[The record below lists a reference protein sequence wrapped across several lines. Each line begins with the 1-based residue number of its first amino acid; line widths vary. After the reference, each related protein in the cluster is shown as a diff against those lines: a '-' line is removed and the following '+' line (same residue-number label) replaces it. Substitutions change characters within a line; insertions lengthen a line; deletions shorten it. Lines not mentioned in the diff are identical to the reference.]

1 MTQRIK
7 FAGALVIAFASLI
20 VLRSGDPVRMLP
32 DSAQRFVRYYQ
43 AAGAS
48 EAKAGP
54 LSRVLYSLAMVNYP
68 SRRPEKRAGASRR
81 PHPISETV
89 TF

>member
-1 MTQRIK
+1 MTQRTK
-7 FAGALVIAFASLI
+7 FTAALVIGFASLV

-32 DSAQRFVRYYQ
+32 APAQRFVRYYQ

-48 EAKAGP
+48 EAKAGV
-54 LSRVLYSLAMVNYP
+54 LRRVLFSLAMANYP
-68 SRRPEKRAGASRR
+68 LQSPQRAGAKSR
-81 PHPISETV
+81 PQPWSETV